1 MAALTAVVAR
11 VPSLVEAQLIV
22 GMLQSND
29 IDAAVSADDAG
40 GFDPQPERGAVEGV
54 DDADAPRRCVG
65 RSTAR
70 NNVPAAVD
78 AMPIESGRQQDVGC
92 SLHRPSLDEA
102 AGVEARRPGPWVEP
116 SVRLVAVALAEDH
129 HLADFGRA

>member
-40 GFDPQPERGAVEGV
+40 GFDPQLQLV
-54 DDADAPRRCVG
+54 
-65 RSTAR
+65 
-70 NNVPAAVD
+70 
-78 AMPIESGRQQDVGC
+78 
-92 SLHRPSLDEA
+92 
-102 AGVEARRPGPWVEP
+102 AGVRILVGSENEAQA
-116 SVRLVAVALAEDH
+116 RLLIAE
-129 HLADFGRA
+129 ANAGTA